1 VSTPPFIEFIEFF
14 DVQGIRTAKL
24 VCKDLP
30 AGFGCRIT
38 REETVGL
45 NGETFVGYVRKT
57 KANGKGS
64 IRYVLH
70 GTLES
75 AYEAAVAW
83 ARRKVAEARRE
94 ARVS

>member
-1 VSTPPFIEFIEFF
+1 MNTPPFVEFIEFF
-14 DVQGIRTAKL
+14 DAKGVCTAKL
-24 VCKDLP
+24 VCKALP
-30 AGFGCRIT
+30 AGYGCRIT

-57 KANGKGS
+57 KACGKGS

-83 ARRKVAEARRE
+83 ARRKVAETRRE